1 MDISWNNLA
10 QAQVNYYSLLDSTD
24 NLRGNGLNLKLRS
37 ANADMNYNF
46 SRNSTFVLSEWELA
60 VIKCFKKCFSC
71 QTRNSSFSPYL
82 NPDTQ
87 EYVKY
92 VCFDRN

>member
-60 VIKCFKKCFSC
+60 VIKCFKNVLVARLEILLLASIL
-71 QTRNSSFSPYL
+71 TLTHRSM
-82 NPDTQ
+82 
-87 EYVKY
+87 
-92 VCFDRN
+92 

>member
-46 SRNSTFVLSEWELA
+46 SRNSTFVLSE
-60 VIKCFKKCFSC
+60 
-71 QTRNSSFSPYL
+71 
-82 NPDTQ
+82 
-87 EYVKY
+87 
-92 VCFDRN
+92 

>member
-46 SRNSTFVLSEWELA
+46 SRNSTFVLSEMGASCNQMFLKCLVARLENLLLA
-60 VIKCFKKCFSC
+60 PILTLINRS
-71 QTRNSSFSPYL
+71 TM
-82 NPDTQ
+82 
-87 EYVKY
+87 
-92 VCFDRN
+92 